1 MKRLLFLLVLCC
13 AAVACEK
20 FEIPDIEIDREITR
34 SDMNGYYLQVED
46 KYIHYENGK
55 PTEFIKM
62 PSTVFLSVDTYT
74 YLAIDDIYVTPYL
87 YTKCISPKIEQ
98 SFVENKCENPIDL
111 ENYKMYSGMS
121 STTMYDILKL
131 TNDSIILIEPMQMS
145 IERCKDDKNLNR
157 HYKAFARTSLS
168 TDLLKSFENAKPM
181 SEYLNFWHNI
191 LSNTNNNQ

>member
-1 MKRLLFLLVLCC
+1 
-13 AAVACEK
+13 
-20 FEIPDIEIDREITR
+20 
-34 SDMNGYYLQVED
+34 
-46 KYIHYENGK
+46 
-55 PTEFIKM
+55 
-62 PSTVFLSVDTYT
+62 
-74 YLAIDDIYVTPYL
+74 
-87 YTKCISPKIEQ
+87 
-98 SFVENKCENPIDL
+98 
-111 ENYKMYSGMS
+111 
-121 STTMYDILKL
+121 MYDILKL